1 MDATSLAKQ
10 LVRGVLSRGPAYAW
24 ARSRT
29 LRQGAVTMLMYH
41 TLGRDHEP
49 FDAWT
54 IVRRGDF
61 LRQMDWLRRHYE
73 VVTLT
78 EALDGARVW
87 PRPPAVVT
95 FDDGEAGMHDHLLP
109 IVEAQ
114 QLPVTVYVATGQIE
128 CGRPYWFDRAMNA
141 AQLSEPTPLALTGL
155 GLPALMLGTG
165 HGARSWATV
174 GALLAALK
182 RLAPTA
188 REAATAAVE
197 QALQGRPRR
206 LVTPLRPMR
215 LDQLQELAASRW
227 VTIGA
232 HTHDHSLL
240 DELPLADAER
250 SIVTSRERLREW
262 TGREIAHFAYPN
274 GNHDAVLVAAVER
287 LGFASAVTTVKGF
300 WRPGQGRY
308 DIRRIPVGRWDDL
321 DRFRIELLG
330 GVRAAWGPRDAAA
343 PAARFSGVM
352 T

>member
-1 MDATSLAKQ
+1 MNATAIAKR

-29 LRQGAVTMLMYH
+29 LRGGAVTVLMYH
-41 TLGRDHEP
+41 TLGRDDEP

-54 IVRRGDF
+54 IVRRSDF
-61 LRQMDWLRRHYE
+61 MRQMDWLRRHYQ

-78 EALDGARVW
+78 EALDGARAW
-87 PRPPAVVT
+87 DRPPAVVT
-95 FDDGEAGMHDHLLP
+95 FDDGEAGMHEHLLP

-128 CGRPYWFDRAMNA
+128 CGMPYWFDRAMNA
-141 AQLSEPTPLALTGL
+141 VQVSEPTPLTLTDE
-155 GLPALMLGTG
+155 GLPPLLLGAE
-165 HGARSWATV
+165 HGAVSWATV
-174 GALLAALK
+174 GALLGALK

-197 QALQGRPRR
+197 RALQGSPRR
-206 LVTPLRPMR
+206 RVTPLRPMR

-250 SIVTSRERLREW
+250 TIVKSRERLLEW

-274 GNHDAVLVAAVER
+274 GNHDPALVAAVER
-287 LGFASAVTTVKGF
+287 LGFSSAVTTVKGF

-321 DRFRIELLG
+321 DRFRLELLG
-330 GVRAAWGPRDAAA
+330 GVRAAWWPRGAAA